1 MAKIN
6 WKVRAKNKTFWLSMI
21 PLVLVL
27 IHQVLAT
34 VGIDFDYTVISKDL
48 VQIVETAFTILGLLG
63 IVNDPTTAG
72 VSDSAQALTYDVPKA
87 DN

>member
-1 MAKIN
+1 MVKIN
-6 WKVRAKNKTFWLSMI
+6 WKVRAKNKTFWVSMI

-27 IHQVLAT
+27 IHQVLALF
-34 VGIDFDYTVISKDL
+34 GIDFDYTVISEEL
-48 VQIVETAFTILGLLG
+48 VQIVETAFTILGLMG
-63 IVNDPTTAG
+63 IVADPTTAG

>member
-21 PLVLVL
+21 PLVLVF
-27 IHQVLAT
+27 IHQVLAL

-63 IVNDPTTAG
+63 IVTDPTTAG